1 MIGQTTQTFEMQI
14 KFYLGEVFG
23 KFGINLLGHL
33 SLLELKRKRKP
44 KRKDFFKEKSTH
56 AHEMMHTHIRV
67 FQTLALMHTCTLAHK
82 NLIKS
87 FGFS

>member
-1 MIGQTTQTFEMQI
+1 MQI

-67 FQTLALMHTCTLAHK
+67 FQTLALMHTCTQ
-82 NLIKS
+82 KS
-87 FGFS
+87 YSKFWFLLNKALTWS